1 MNNQTREGKEA
12 LQEVEAIQLL
22 CNFTEKRQGNQ
33 TIKNKNVKL
42 QKIILKNVYEQS

>member
-1 MNNQTREGKEA
+1 MNNQTRERKEA

-22 CNFTEKRQGNQ
+22 CNFPGKRQGNQ
-33 TIKNKNVKL
+33 TIKNIKL